1 VGGYDEYPVY
11 PRVIWHVAILPG
23 RAPKGTE
30 HRLTRVNALVP
41 VRTRAPDG
49 TYGGAVTLQRRP
61 DRSASRLGPTG
72 RIIAGS
78 AVAIAVI
85 AAAIAIT
92 IWRYEAAISDWR
104 RAGAARSESRLAAGL
119 VGTFWHERTET
130 TEDLIAVTPA
140 TARDLAA
147 QQRAFNNV
155 APVLTPSSAGGRR
168 DLARAVAAHAA
179 FDRAIVVIRRSVRPT
194 PAGQLTGIQQLD
206 VLAGRVLKPLSAVV
220 RVEARDA
227 DAAAS
232 SATSA
237 ANQARV
243 IGITAAILSI
253 LAGAAFALLALA
265 LLRRASQ
272 RQSDL
277 QAALDRLSDR
287 DELLERLRSTAGV
300 LGGVVDDLRS
310 AGKSSAAVAAEQS
323 SAVAQTSAT
332 IEELAT
338 TAGAIADGVRGMGEA
353 ADRTGDTMRDMQD
366 KVQAIA
372 DRVLSLG
379 DRAQKIGQI
388 LELISDISR
397 QTNLLALNAAIE
409 AARAGEAGRGFAVVA
424 TEVRRLAER
433 STRSTESIAEIIAAV
448 QDETNA
454 TIMAT
459 EEGSRQA
466 REVGELM
473 SSTSAM
479 LGESI
484 LATQQQ
490 KSAADQV
497 DSAIQ
502 QIREAA
508 DQLAADQTQWV
519 TNSERLEG
527 LLGELEGALHAGALN
542 GGPVHG
548 GPVHGDPEHGGP
560 VHAGGNGSRGNLCPL
575 QGRARAVLRSR

>member
-1 VGGYDEYPVY
+1 MS
-11 PRVIWHVAILPG
+11 R
-23 RAPKGTE
+23 
-30 HRLTRVNALVP
+30 
-41 VRTRAPDG
+41 
-49 TYGGAVTLQRRP
+49 LQR
-61 DRSASRLGPTG
+61 GPTS

-78 AVAIAVI
+78 AVAIVVI
-85 AAAIAIT
+85 ALAIGVT
-92 IWRYEAAISDWR
+92 IWRYETAISDWK
-104 RAGAARSESRLAAGL
+104 RADAARGESKSAAGL
-119 VGTFWHERTET
+119 VGTIWSERAVMTEY
-130 TEDLIAVTPA
+130 LIGHRGIELRELAV
-140 TARDLAA
+140 
-147 QQRAFNNV
+147 QRAHF
-155 APVLTPSSAGGRR
+155 AGTASLLTLSTASGRR
-168 DLARAVAAHAA
+168 ALARAEAADKALYQQFRHVSGLDGTTHSSALVGA
-179 FDRAIVVIRRSVRPT
+179 DR
-194 PAGQLTGIQQLD
+194 LD
-206 VLAGRVLKPLSAVV
+206 GASNTALNATAAVV
-220 RVEARDA
+220 HSEAQ
-227 DAAAS
+227 DAAAAAA
-232 SATSA
+232 SAESA
-237 ANQARV
+237 ATQARA
-243 IGITAAILSI
+243 IGITAAILAI
-253 LAGAAFALLALA
+253 LAGLAFALLALR
-265 LLRRASQ
+265 LLGRAVRREQ
-272 RQSDL
+272 DL

-287 DELLERLRSTAGV
+287 DALLEQLRSTAGV

-310 AGKSSAAVAAEQS
+310 AGKSAAVVSAEQS

-338 TAGAIADGVRGMGEA
+338 TAGAIADGVRGMAEA

-424 TEVRRLAER
+424 TEVRQLAER
-433 STRSTESIAEIIAAV
+433 STRSTESISEIIAAV

-519 TNSERLEG
+519 ANSERLES
-527 LLGELEGALHAGALN
+527 LLGELEGALSGGGVGGGTAAGGAVRAGA
-542 GGPVHG
+542 VHTG
-548 GPVHGDPEHGGP
+548 AVRAGAVHTGA
-560 VHAGGNGSRGNLCPL
+560 VRASTVRAGGNVGRGHLCPL
-575 QGRARAVLRSR
+575 HGRA

>member
-1 VGGYDEYPVY
+1 
-11 PRVIWHVAILPG
+11 
-23 RAPKGTE
+23 
-30 HRLTRVNALVP
+30 
-41 VRTRAPDG
+41 VRRG
-49 TYGGAVTLQRRP
+49 LQRRP
-61 DRSASRLGPTG
+61 TS
-72 RIIAGS
+72 RIIAASVG
-78 AVAIAVI
+78 AIVVI

-104 RAGAARSESRLAAGL
+104 RADAARGESRLAAGL
-119 VGTFWHERTET
+119 VGTFWHERTEM
-130 TEDLIAVTPA
+130 TEDLIATRPSTAHDLAVQEREFVRVTPA
-140 TARDLAA
+140 LSPSTA
-147 QQRAFNNV
+147 
-155 APVLTPSSAGGRR
+155 SGRR
-168 DLARAVAAHAA
+168 ELARAVAAHAA
-179 FDRAIVVIRRSVRPT
+179 FDRAIGRIART
-194 PAGQLTGIQQLD
+194 TNHNPASQ
-206 VLAGRVLKPLSAVV
+206 LAGIGRLDALSARVLGPLSAVV

-227 DAAAS
+227 TSA
-232 SATSA
+232 ATSA
-237 ANQARV
+237 KSAASQARA
-243 IGITAAILSI
+243 IGIVAAILAI
-253 LAGAAFALLALA
+253 LAGIAFALLASR
-265 LLRRASQ
+265 LLDRAVH
-272 RQSDL
+272 REKDL
-277 QAALDRLSDR
+277 QTALDRLSDR
-287 DELLERLRSTAGV
+287 DELLAQLTSTASV
-300 LGGVVDDLRS
+300 LSEVVAELR
-310 AGKSSAAVAAEQS
+310 ATGKSAAAVAAEQS
-323 SAVAQTSAT
+323 SAVTQTSAT

-338 TAGAIADGVRGMGEA
+338 TAGAIADGVRGMAEA

-379 DRAQKIGQI
+379 GRAQKIGQI
-388 LELISDISR
+388 LELINDMSR

-433 STRSTESIAEIIAAV
+433 SSRSTDSIGEIIVAV

-497 DSAIQ
+497 DGAIQ

-519 TNSERLEG
+519 TNSERLES
-527 LLGELEGALHAGALN
+527 LLGELESALHGS
-542 GGPVHG
+542 
-548 GPVHGDPEHGGP
+548 
-560 VHAGGNGSRGNLCPL
+560 GNGSGGDLRPL
-575 QGRARAVLRSR
+575 HGRARAVRRAGQARRRDPRAWRVHARARRAARHPRRQECARPGAPCC

>member
-1 VGGYDEYPVY
+1 MTSRLQRGPGASS
-11 PRVIWHVAILPG
+11 RPG
-23 RAPKGTE
+23 RPA
-30 HRLTRVNALVP
+30 
-41 VRTRAPDG
+41 
-49 TYGGAVTLQRRP
+49 
-61 DRSASRLGPTG
+61 
-72 RIIAGS
+72 RIIAATS
-78 AVAIAVI
+78 TFAILVI
-85 AAAIAIT
+85 ALAISIT
-92 IWRYEAAISDWR
+92 IWRYESALDDWQRAAASR
-104 RAGAARSESRLAAGL
+104 GEAGTAVGL
-119 VGTFWHERTET
+119 VSAFWHERAEMS
-130 TEDLIAVTPA
+130 EYLIDPNAG
-140 TARDLAA
+140 TARDITT
-147 QQRAFNNV
+147 QRRAF
-155 APVLTPSSAGGRR
+155 ARITRQLTPGTGAGRR
-168 DLARAVAAHAA
+168 DLAKAESRHAA
-179 FDRAIVVIRRSVRPT
+179 FYGKFLRISNATTNAKPATELAGINHLDAIS
-194 PAGQLTGIQQLD
+194 AD
-206 VLAGRVLKPLSAVV
+206 VLSPVGALVRAEAG
-220 RVEARDA
+220 
-227 DAAAS
+227 DAAAAAA
-232 SATSA
+232 SARSDA
-237 ANQARV
+237 AQARV
-243 IGITAAILSI
+243 TGIIAAVLAILT
-253 LAGAAFALLALA
+253 GAAFTIVTVR
-265 LLRRASQ
+265 LLRTGLRRESEL
-272 RQSDL
+272 R
-277 QAALDRLSDR
+277 AALERLSDR

-310 AGKSSAAVAAEQS
+310 AGKSAAAVAAEQS

-433 STRSTESIAEIIAAV
+433 STRSTESISEIIAAV

-519 TNSERLEG
+519 ANSERLEG
-527 LLGELEGALHAGALN
+527 LLGELEGALHGGALN
-542 GGPVHG
+542 GGPVPG
-548 GPVHGDPEHGGP
+548 GPVPGGPVPGGP
-560 VHAGGNGSRGNLCPL
+560 VHAGGDGSRGHLCPL